1 MTRKNFLSAV
11 AFAFA
16 ILFSASATA
25 TTTLVTAT
33 PAASEVNTG
42 DKIGASVDHRDRV
55 NSNSSDVYYFDFRGG
70 CEASVTV
77 IGDHDTDLDLYIY
90 DENGN
95 LIDSDIDNTD
105 ICVCTW
111 TPRWTGRFKVKI
123 VNRGSVYNQYRLMI
137 P

>member
-16 ILFSASATA
+16 ILFPASASAA
-25 TTTLVTAT
+25 TTSVAET
-33 PAASEVNTG
+33 PVASEVNTG
-42 DKIGASVDHRDRV
+42 DKIGASVDHYDSV
-55 NSNSSDVYYFDFRGG
+55 NANSSDVYYFDFRGG
-70 CEASVTV
+70 YEARVTV

-123 VNRGSVYNQYRLMI
+123 VNRGSVYNNYRLMI